1 MSKSKPHPVIG
12 CHKGETMEFPGV
24 REAAAYIGCSVP
36 TVYLTLQTGREYD
49 GWTLDYKLSQRQID
63 MLINESKK

>member
-12 CHKGETMEFPGV
+12 CHNGEIMEFPGV
-24 REAAAYIGCSVP
+24 REAADYIGCAVS
-36 TVYLTLQTGREYD
+36 TVYLVLRTGQEYN
-49 GWTLDYKLSQRQID
+49 GWVLDYKLSQRQID